1 LLLPCTEQGIRNA
14 VAAGGGPY
22 RFDCDGPTTVT
33 TVARISIYKNVSL
46 DGEGNLTVDGNDAG
60 NVFSVSGRAT
70 AELHGLT
77 VIGGHTAIFNGG
89 QTLSLTNTTV
99 SGNHTGIEN
108 LLGTMTVT
116 NSTVS
121 GEWGIRNFE
130 GTMTVT
136 NSTVSGDYAIKNDLD
151 ATMTLTNCTVSGD
164 IHALASAT
172 TTSVIEMTATLLEG
186 ACTREGNGVTI
197 RASNGHNIES
207 PGNTCGFDQEGDQVD
222 VTEGQLNL
230 GPLQDN
236 GGPTETHALLTGSVA
251 IDQIPEVDCVDADG
265 EPLTTDQRGFPRGS
279 MCDVGAFEVQP

>member
-33 TVARISIYKNVSL
+33 TGASISIYKNVSL
-46 DGEGNLTVDGNDAG
+46 DGEGNLTVDGNDAR
-60 NVFSVSGRAT
+60 NVFSVSGSAT

-77 VIGGHTAIFNGG
+77 VIGGRFTAIFNGG

-121 GEWGIRNFE
+121 GLWGIRNFE

-164 IHALASAT
+164 IHALAPVS

-186 ACTREGNGVTI
+186 ACTREEGNGVTI
-197 RASNGHNIES
+197 WASNGHNIES
-207 PGNTCGFDQEGDQVD
+207 PGNTCGFDQPTDQAGIM
-222 VTEGQLNL
+222 ELQLDL

-236 GGPTETHALLTGSVA
+236 GGPTMTHALGGDSVA
-251 IDQIPEVDCVDADG
+251 IDKIPADMCEVD
-265 EPLTTDQRGFPRGS
+265 EDQRGFPRDS
-279 MCDVGAFEVQP
+279 MCDVGSFEVQEGGH